1 MGNIILNED
10 MHISTTKLT
19 ATDSNDLLQIS
30 FYVSKKY
37 NENNV
42 CIALTDNQG
51 IFDIIPL
58 TYEKDASNYKVY
70 RVDCKNELRIKN
82 GECKMIFFV
91 FDCNFEVCKSSNSL
105 NININF
111 DNHNLFHQ
119 TYINRKLSADIAN
132 YYDKILK
139 MTTMNIEIYNK
150 ITGGETANEN

>member
-51 IFDIIPL
+51 IFDIIP
-58 TYEKDASNYKVY
+58 
-70 RVDCKNELRIKN
+70 
-82 GECKMIFFV
+82 
-91 FDCNFEVCKSSNSL
+91 
-105 NININF
+105 
-111 DNHNLFHQ
+111 
-119 TYINRKLSADIAN
+119 
-132 YYDKILK
+132 
-139 MTTMNIEIYNK
+139 
-150 ITGGETANEN
+150 